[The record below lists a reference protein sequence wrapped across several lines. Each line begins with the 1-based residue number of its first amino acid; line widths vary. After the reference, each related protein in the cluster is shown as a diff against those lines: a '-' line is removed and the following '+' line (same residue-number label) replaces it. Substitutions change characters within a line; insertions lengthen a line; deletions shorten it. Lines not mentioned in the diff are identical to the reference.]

1 METLIEKKIAVLL
14 AILLS
19 FGICRAQDY
28 SSENTIEA
36 SGFQWPEG
44 KRMAVSLT
52 FDDGRFSQVDYG
64 IPVLDKYDVK
74 GTFYISVIRMME
86 RIPGWKA
93 AIANGHDIGNH
104 TLTHP
109 CTGNFDWSR
118 HKALEGY
125 TLDRMENELDSSNLE
140 IERVLGIKPVSF
152 AFPCGQ
158 TYVGRGTETRSYVP
172 LVAERFE
179 TGRTYMDEGP
189 NAPAF
194 CDLAQLLGM
203 KLDGMPFDKAKS
215 LIESEKCYGKWL
227 ILVCHETGK
236 PDSPGSMVTLATV
249 EAICKYAADPENGIW
264 LDSVHNIA
272 EYVKR
277 ERKKE
282 E

>member
-1 METLIEKKIAVLL
+1 MGISVCKKVSALFVG
-14 AILLS
+14 LLS
-19 FGICRAQDY
+19 FGFCMAQDY
-28 SSENTIEA
+28 RPGNANEA

-52 FDDGRFSQVDYG
+52 FDDGRFSQVDYC
-64 IPVLDKYDVK
+64 IPVLDKYGVK
-74 GTFYISVIRMME
+74 GTFYISVVRMME
-86 RIPGWKA
+86 RIPGWKN

-109 CTGNFDWSR
+109 CTGNFGWSR
-118 HKALEGY
+118 HKALEDY
-125 TLDRMENELDSSNLE
+125 TLDRMENELDSSNRE

-189 NAPAF
+189 NDPAF

-203 KLDGMPFDKAKS
+203 KLDGMPFEKAKK
-215 LIESEKCYGKWL
+215 LIESEKCDRKWL

-236 PDSPGSMVTLATV
+236 PDSPGSLITLSTV
-249 EAICKYAADPENGIW
+249 ESICEYAADPENGIW
-264 LDSVHNIA
+264 LDNVHNIA
-272 EYVKR
+272 DYIKHGQ
-277 ERKKE
+277 
-282 E
+282 